1 MFHYEGKTIIAWFS
15 YRRDYKNKQGE
26 NKVCYI
32 YPRYIKV
39 DGAYQSIK
47 DENIDDNE
55 RIDMVIRKE
64 GLVASDVWNEY
75 GFLVTVKFRVEPRR
89 TNTMINENDN
99 DDDNDD
105 EANLNFSVGDD
116 DELLA
121 NTESGF
127 PAVNRQVSVFYHP
140 DFPQPHVEIRK
151 FREWGF
157 LQALETSERFEDLL
171 RDRFIE
177 CNLHP
182 YTEELDVLIGCGD
195 SFYGPFKTRYVDN
208 RLFIS
213 GRKERGFLIGKY
225 RRENVEP
232 YCMPVNDAENT
243 KQITLLLDKYLE
255 ALQTT
260 KQVEIIDWITDAE
273 LVDELNRMLKKTNT
287 STQKKIINSIAE
299 FKNRLAIIDMNE
311 GRKERVRTILDRI
324 EDQQDYLNGLVT
336 YIYENSQQL
345 NTLIDYVSEY
355 RFDIFENKYHDIARL
370 KTRLLELQTEVKS
383 LNETK
388 KRLEEQAERFQAEC
402 ETISN
407 TKNMLEAQL
416 EARLAE
422 FADQSRALAHV
433 LDYRLLQGIV
443 RTVDNPSQE
452 NTESRL
458 IPNVVQAYEKPREAG
473 PRFNELEG
481 GTLIDIVLNFMK
493 TVPREIEYNDM
504 VNYLVCITQGFITT
518 FAGEPGTGK
527 TSLCTLMARSL
538 GLRKRFVD
546 ISVERG
552 WMSHKDF
559 IGYYNPLTKNMEKSN
574 NRVFDA
580 LLRLNNETGDPA
592 PFLILLDEANLSP
605 IEHYWA
611 AFLRLCDF
619 DSTSS
624 RSLDLG
630 GTENWIIPQQ
640 LRFLATVNFDHTT
653 EELSPRF
660 LDRSWIITLR
670 SRNIAETLRG
680 ENPYLATSE
689 SESMPLV
696 SYAALHRVFGAV
708 HGREMPPRDIN
719 DKWNAIQHIFRYYRL
734 PIAMR
739 NQKMVYD
746 YCKIAC
752 RYMDTKK
759 SETKLAPLDYA
770 VSQKILPII
779 NGRGEQYRRL
789 LLALQKECEPLV
801 LCHEHIERMIS
812 VAKENMEYYQFFAR

>member
-1 MFHYEGKTIIAWFS
+1 MFYHYEGKTIIAWFS
-15 YRRDYKNKQGE
+15 YRRDYKNKKGV

-39 DGAYQSIK
+39 DGVYRNIK

-55 RIDMVIRKE
+55 RIDMVIKKD
-64 GLVASDVWNEY
+64 GLVAANVWEEY
-75 GFLVTVKFRVEPRR
+75 GYLVTVKFRVEPHRAFGPS
-89 TNTMINENDN
+89 TVVNEND
-99 DDDNDD
+99 DDDAEAELSSDD
-105 EANLNFSVGDD
+105 EDD
-116 DELLA
+116 TPTNVD
-121 NTESGF
+121 SGF
-127 PAVNRQVSVFYHP
+127 VVSQVSVLYNP
-140 DFPQPHVEIRK
+140 DHLNPQVEIRK

-157 LQALETSERFEDLL
+157 IQVLETSGNFEDLL
-171 RDRFIE
+171 RNRFIE
-177 CNLHP
+177 CSLHP
-182 YTEELDVLIGCGD
+182 YTEELDAVIGCGD
-195 SFYGPFKTRYVDN
+195 SFYGPFKTRYEDN
-208 RLFIS
+208 KLFLS

-225 RRENVEP
+225 RREDIEP
-232 YCMPVNDAENT
+232 YCMPVSDAENT
-243 KQITLLLDKYLE
+243 KQVTLLVDKSLQ
-255 ALQTT
+255 ALQTAQ
-260 KQVEIIDWITDAE
+260 QVETIDWITDTE
-273 LVDELNRMLKKTNT
+273 LVDELTRMFKKTNT
-287 STQKKIINSIAE
+287 STTKKIISSIAE
-299 FKNRLAIIDMNE
+299 FASQLAIIDMDE
-311 GRKERVRTILDRI
+311 RRKKRLQNIIDRI
-324 EDQQDYLNGLVT
+324 QDQQTYLDGLIA
-336 YIYENSQQL
+336 YIYEHPQQL
-345 NTLIDYVSEY
+345 NTFIDFVGEH
-355 RFDIFENKYHDIARL
+355 RFDIFENKNNDIARL
-370 KTRLLELQTEVKS
+370 KTRLLELQTEIKS

-388 KRLEEQAERFQAEC
+388 KTLEEQVAHSQAEYAD
-402 ETISN
+402 ISK
-407 TKNMLEAQL
+407 TKTLLEEQFA
-416 EARLAE
+416 ARLVE
-422 FADQSRALAHV
+422 FTDQSKALAHV
-433 LDYRLLQGIV
+433 LDYRLLQDILHAG
-443 RTVDNPSQE
+443 NEPYPGKPGHW
-452 NTESRL
+452 L
-458 IPNVVQAYEKPREAG
+458 APNAGQTAQKPQDAG
-473 PRFNELEG
+473 PHFKNLDG
-481 GTLIDIVLNFMK
+481 GMLIDIALNFMK

-527 TSLCTLMARSL
+527 TSLCSLMAKSL
-538 GLRKRFVD
+538 GLGSRFVD

-580 LLRLNNETGDPA
+580 LLRLSGETGDPA

-630 GTENWIIPQQ
+630 GTESWIVPPQ

-660 LDRSWIITLR
+660 LDRSWIISLK
-670 SRNIAETLRG
+670 SRKIAETLRS
-680 ENPYLATSE
+680 ENPDPASSE
-689 SESMPLV
+689 PDVRPLV
-696 SYAALHRVFGAV
+696 SYATLRQAFGAV
-708 HGREMPPRDIN
+708 HDGEALPREIN

-746 YCKIAC
+746 YCKTAC
-752 RYMDTKK
+752 QYMDTKK
-759 SETKLAPLDYA
+759 PETRLAPLDYA

-789 LLALQKECEPLV
+789 LSSLQKECEPLP

-812 VAKENMEYYQFFAR
+812 AAKENMEYYQFFAK

>member
-1 MFHYEGKTIIAWFS
+1 MFYHYEGKTIIAWFS
-15 YRRDYKNKQGE
+15 YRRDYKNKKGV

-39 DGAYQSIK
+39 DGVYRSIK

-55 RIDMVIRKE
+55 RIDMVIKKD
-64 GLVASDVWNEY
+64 GLVAANVWEEY
-75 GFLVTVKFRVEPRR
+75 GYLVTVKFRVEPHRAFGPS
-89 TNTMINENDN
+89 TVVNEND
-99 DDDNDD
+99 DDDAEAELSSDD
-105 EANLNFSVGDD
+105 EDDTSANIDSSFVIS
-116 DELLA
+116 
-121 NTESGF
+121 
-127 PAVNRQVSVFYHP
+127 QVSVLYNP
-140 DFPQPHVEIRK
+140 DHLNPQVEIRK

-157 LQALETSERFEDLL
+157 IQVLETSENFEDLL
-171 RDRFIE
+171 RNRFIE
-177 CNLHP
+177 CSLHL
-182 YTEELDVLIGCGD
+182 YTEELDAVIGCGD
-195 SFYGPFKTRYVDN
+195 SFYGPFKTRYEDN
-208 RLFIS
+208 KLFLS

-225 RRENVEP
+225 RREDVEP

-243 KQITLLLDKYLE
+243 KQVTLLVDKSLQ

-260 KQVEIIDWITDAE
+260 QQIKTIDWITDTE
-273 LVDELNRMLKKTNT
+273 LVDELTRMFKKTNT
-287 STQKKIINSIAE
+287 STTKKIISSIAE
-299 FKNRLAIIDMNE
+299 FASQLAIIDMDE
-311 GRKERVRTILDRI
+311 RRKERLQNIVNRI
-324 EDQQDYLNGLVT
+324 QDQQTYLDGLIA
-336 YIYENSQQL
+336 YIYEHPQQL
-345 NTLIDYVSEY
+345 NTLIDFVGEH
-355 RFDIFENKYHDIARL
+355 RFDIFENKNNDIARL
-370 KTRLLELQTEVKS
+370 KTRLLELQTEIKS

-388 KRLEEQAERFQAEC
+388 KTLEEQVAHFQAEC
-402 ETISN
+402 ANISK
-407 TKNMLEAQL
+407 TKTLLEEQFA
-416 EARLAE
+416 ARLAE
-422 FADQSRALAHV
+422 FTDQSKALTHV
-433 LDYRLLQGIV
+433 LNYRLLQDILHAGNEPYPETPRRWLAPNAV
-443 RTVDNPSQE
+443 HADQKSQD
-452 NTESRL
+452 T
-458 IPNVVQAYEKPREAG
+458 G
-473 PRFNELEG
+473 PRFNDLDG
-481 GTLIDIVLNFMK
+481 GTLIDIALNFMK

-527 TSLCTLMARSL
+527 TSLCSLMARSL
-538 GLRKRFVD
+538 GLGSRFVD

-574 NRVFDA
+574 NRMFDA
-580 LLRLNNETGDPA
+580 LLRLSGETGDPA

-630 GTENWIIPQQ
+630 GTESWIVPPQ

-660 LDRSWIITLR
+660 LDRSWIISLK
-670 SRNIAETLRG
+670 SRKIAETLRS
-680 ENPYLATSE
+680 ENTDPTSSEPE
-689 SESMPLV
+689 SRPLV
-696 SYAALHRVFGAV
+696 SYATLHQAFGAG
-708 HGREMPPRDIN
+708 HDGEALPREIN

-746 YCKIAC
+746 YCKTAC

-759 SETKLAPLDYA
+759 PETRLAPLDYA

-789 LLALQKECEPLV
+789 LLSLQKECEPLP

-812 VAKENMEYYQFFAR
+812 AAKENMEYYQFFAK